1 MLYWIFGMQCNNKSI
16 LNTYMQ
22 WHISCCKG
30 LDLLF
35 RDSCDWWAMQIWLML
50 SLRHL
55 REVHIRLSPSV
66 AVEACGSDVRCQTR
80 PDIMDGVSRGDHC
93 HLPPHSSLQ
102 QAYKNCTPSPVKPRG
117 TSARSFS
124 CCSKQLVWLQADQY
138 LASLPLLAR
147 EMMRHEKLWHWL
159 GPGGGAWVLVS
170 EKWSCY

>member
-1 MLYWIFGMQCNNKSI
+1 
-16 LNTYMQ
+16 
-22 WHISCCKG
+22 
-30 LDLLF
+30 
-35 RDSCDWWAMQIWLML
+35 ML
-50 SLRHL
+50 SLMYL

-80 PDIMDGVSRGDHC
+80 PDLMDGVSRGDHC
-93 HLPPHSSLQ
+93 HLAPHSSLQ

-147 EMMRHEKLWHWL
+147 EMMQHEKLWHWL
-159 GPGGGAWVLVS
+159 GPGGGAWVLVLREMVLLLTQLAS
-170 EKWSCY
+170 SAVVIVKRWQGRAARIKRLTNAIIIAPLRF